1 MVSWSERAQADDK
14 LVALAVDKLLE
25 FRRRYPE
32 ASVDQVTEM
41 MQVLSQQYGRVT
53 AATAYQALR
62 TSRELWDLWGLLPE
76 PVPAGV
82 APPEQVA
89 AATAWAL
96 QTRSGREL
104 TGRELTN
111 RLAGVLTRTVRQP
124 GRETIFEATRAA
136 KTRWARVPGPH
147 ACAFCLML
155 ASRGAVYESKVSAST
170 TSGTRG
176 TRPAGLRF
184 HDRCTCHI
192 VESYTDADL
201 PGVTKALNAEWYEVT
216 WDENGPV
223 ADQAG
228 VWREHIE
235 ATRPESTTLRPA
247 PSVAPEREA
256 AAPGR
261 SGQVTRPVGLLVAAH
276 ESAAAERLAAHGLDV
291 VFRELDPT
299 PGVKNPDIE
308 IDGEAWEIKSPRGSS
323 SKNTISDQFKRAR
336 RQASRLVLDLSRC
349 GVAEEL
355 AIRQATRRF
364 HGQKQIQRLII
375 IKKDGSLIEL
385 AR

>member
-25 FRRRYPE
+25 FRRRYPD
-32 ASVDQVTEM
+32 ASVEQVTEM

-76 PVPAGV
+76 PIPAEA

-96 QTRSGREL
+96 QTKSGREL
-104 TGRELTN
+104 TGQEITN

-124 GRETIFEATRAA
+124 GRETVFEATRSA
-136 KTRWARVPGPH
+136 KTRWARIPGPH
-147 ACAFCLML
+147 ACHFCLML
-155 ASRGAVYESKVSAST
+155 ASRGAVYESKYSAST

-216 WDENGPV
+216 WDENGPM

-247 PSVAPEREA
+247 EA
-256 AAPGR
+256 TKSATAAPPAGR
-261 SGQVTRPVGLLVAAH
+261 SGRVT
-276 ESAAAERLAAHGLDV
+276 
-291 VFRELDPT
+291 
-299 PGVKNPDIE
+299 
-308 IDGEAWEIKSPRGSS
+308 
-323 SKNTISDQFKRAR
+323 
-336 RQASRLVLDLSRC
+336 
-349 GVAEEL
+349 
-355 AIRQATRRF
+355 
-364 HGQKQIQRLII
+364 
-375 IKKDGSLIEL
+375 
-385 AR
+385 